1 MGTAS
6 SSRGLGTSLRI
17 ILPLS
22 LAAGFMVGGVGT
34 LIYPPVGAWAGN
46 LVCAGKVEV
55 QSDYYNTP
63 HGGSGVQRRIGCVSG
78 AGDGAAREDI
88 TMMTFAIALLAYAAL
103 AFVLLQIFAARWIR
117 RRAESRV
124 DVRYIGG
131 DGSNLPGSSP
141 DLQAILAQVADSLRR
156 GDADVTVRNITIG
169 DPDGGDPDG
178 NEIAER
184 LARLE
189 QLRGAG
195 VISDEEYRAGRA
207 EILSSL

>member
-34 LIYPPVGAWAGN
+34 LIYPPVGAWAGA

-78 AGDGAAREDI
+78 AAEGSARVDI
-88 TMMTFAIALLAYAAL
+88 TMMTFGIALLAYAAL
-103 AFVLLQIFAARWIR
+103 AFVLLQIFAAPWIR
-117 RRAESRV
+117 RRAEGRASVRV
-124 DVRYIGG
+124 FGADSASGQ
-131 DGSNLPGSSP
+131 GSPA
-141 DLQAILAQVADSLRR
+141 DLQAILAQVANS
-156 GDADVTVRNITIG
+156 AK
-169 DPDGGDPDG
+169 
-178 NEIAER
+178 
-184 LARLE
+184 
-189 QLRGAG
+189 
-195 VISDEEYRAGRA
+195 AGRGKRH
-207 EILSSL
+207 SPQRHDSRSGWRPSGRG

>member
-1 MGTAS
+1 MGIAS

-34 LIYPPVGAWAGN
+34 LIYPPVGAWAGG

-55 QSDYYNTP
+55 QSDYYTTP

-78 AGDGAAREDI
+78 AAREDI
-88 TMMTFAIALLAYAAL
+88 TMMTFGIALLAYAAL
-103 AFVLLQIFAARWIR
+103 AFLLLQVFAARWIR
-117 RRAESRV
+117 RRAEGRAGV
-124 DVRYIGG
+124 GYFGG
-131 DGSNLPGSSP
+131 SGASGPDSP
-141 DLQAILAQVADSLRR
+141 ADLQAILAQVADSLRR
-156 GDADVTVRNITIG
+156 GDAEVTVRNMRIG
-169 DPDGGDPDG
+169 DPDDPDG
-178 NEIAER
+178 NEVAEC

-195 VISDEEYRAGRA
+195 VISDDEYRATRA